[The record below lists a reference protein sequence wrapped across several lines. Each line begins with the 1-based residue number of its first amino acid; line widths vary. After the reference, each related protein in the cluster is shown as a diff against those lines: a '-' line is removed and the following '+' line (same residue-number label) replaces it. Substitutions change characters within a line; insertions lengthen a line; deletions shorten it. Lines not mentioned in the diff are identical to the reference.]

1 MTTTMVHDNQR
12 RNSIITSL
20 VATVLAASLLLFLF
34 ASNNTSQLSSFTTL
48 RNNNNSIEAEAEP
61 NNHYR
66 RQLQQDLRDPRT
78 VAPRLP
84 QSLQVPSETAMFA
97 IQQQQQLAPLEEDP
111 PATFSFRVDPKEKN
125 CIDPKEVEGM
135 ANALK
140 ELYEKHGVRAF
151 PRNGFLLGI
160 IRHGGF
166 LPNEKVPDADLGII
180 STDVDRMTVA
190 EGTWV
195 RNEIIKFGEYKL
207 VRYPVEEDWV
217 SWKGRDPRTGEQYPF
232 FRVRINRRP
241 FFSGRA
247 QSVYPYGHDSGKFF
261 FPRLNLARYN
271 HESHT
276 REMLRYNDEGANYRL
291 LDTDELLSQDNNED
305 GLQIGTVFDS
315 TFECMVLKQFYFTTI
330 YVPCDYEEILEAFYG
345 KSWNHVENR
354 GGGGKGNRPA
364 MKLSDKEHQKSLQ
377 GGPKPLCA

>member
-1 MTTTMVHDNQR
+1 MMHDNQR

-20 VATVLAASLLLFLF
+20 VATALAASLLLY
-34 ASNNTSQLSSFTTL
+34 ASNNTSQLSSFTTF
-48 RNNNNSIEAEAEP
+48 RNNNNSNNDAEP
-61 NNHYR
+61 NNHR

-180 STDVDRMTVA
+180 SADVDKLRSA
-190 EGTWV
+190 EGS
-195 RNEIIKFGEYKL
+195 
-207 VRYPVEEDWV
+207 WV
-217 SWKGRDPRTGEQYPF
+217 SNKVLIHSGEFVLSQKATEDNWVNWKGRDPVTGEQYPF
-232 FRVRINRRP
+232 FGVRIKRTP
-241 FFSGRA
+241 FYSGRA
-247 QSVYPYGHDSGKFF
+247 QSIYPYKHRAGAYF
-261 FPRLNLARYN
+261 FPRLNLAIYN
-271 HESHT
+271 HDSHT
-276 REMLRYNDEGANYRL
+276 KEMLRYNEEGANYRL
-291 LDTDELLSQDNNED
+291 LDTDELLSGDNNED
-305 GLQIGTVFDS
+305 GLQIGTVFDT
-315 TFECMVLKQFYFTTI
+315 TFDCMVLKQFYFTTI